1 MDRRPPSPPSSL
13 ILLVDDDELIGELLA
28 LALSGAGYE
37 VERVRDGV
45 QALEWLTDRQPQ
57 LMILDL
63 GLPRLDGLS
72 VLAALQQRRAIRGP
86 ATTDFPILV
95 LSARQSPE
103 DARRAMALGA
113 ARHMVKPFEVPRL
126 LAVAGELLGAQAAA
140 PERDGPRSGG

>member
-1 MDRRPPSPPSSL
+1 MDRRAPSPL
-13 ILLVDDDELIGELLA
+13 VLLVDDDELIGELLV

-37 VERVRDGV
+37 VERARDGV
-45 QALEWLTDRQPQ
+45 QALKWLTGRQPQ

-63 GLPRLDGLS
+63 GLPLLDGLS

-86 ATTDFPILV
+86 ATADFPILV
-95 LSARQSPE
+95 LSARQSTE

-126 LAVAGELLGAQAAA
+126 LAVVSELLDAQASA
-140 PERDGPRSGG
+140 PGCDGPKARG